1 MKKLILLLSL
11 VATTT
16 MIMAV
21 DDTSKVS
28 YSQMSLTAESG
39 AHYATVKAEQVFTN
53 TSTDSTDVKAI
64 AIAIGGSG
72 GDSVRTNILSSILPD
87 LGGGKVTHI
96 MASKKDSARMPLVA
110 KAPLSALIAA

>member
-28 YSQMSLTAESG
+28 YSQMSLTASE
-39 AHYATVKAEQVFTN
+39 AHYATVAEQVF
-53 TSTDSTDVKAI
+53 TSTDSTDVKATT
-64 AIAIGGSG
+64 IAIGGSG

-87 LGGGKVTHI
+87 LGDGKVTHI